1 MLFAYVPSQEFA
13 EFDSKSGWNCSPCC
27 TSVVGEREKGRDGVK
42 SHPVLEEEE
51 EEEGGAKRKGE
62 VLFGGRERRREEE
75 ETK

>member
-27 TSVVGEREKGRDGVK
+27 TSVVGEREEGGNGVK

-51 EEEGGAKRKGE
+51 EEAPKGKE
-62 VLFGGRERRREEE
+62 KCYLAGERRREEE